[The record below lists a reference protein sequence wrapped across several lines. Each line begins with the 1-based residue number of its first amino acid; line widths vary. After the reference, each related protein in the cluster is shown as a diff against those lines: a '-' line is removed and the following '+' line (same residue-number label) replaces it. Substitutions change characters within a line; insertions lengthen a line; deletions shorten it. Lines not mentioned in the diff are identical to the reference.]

1 MNNNISK
8 TSIPSLNE
16 KSKQPITEDPLNQ
29 SQYNIKIDNNIE
41 GIINIKSKYWINNNS
56 LNMRM

>member
-1 MNNNISK
+1 MKKANNLLQN
-8 TSIPSLNE
+8 
-16 KSKQPITEDPLNQ
+16 PLNQ